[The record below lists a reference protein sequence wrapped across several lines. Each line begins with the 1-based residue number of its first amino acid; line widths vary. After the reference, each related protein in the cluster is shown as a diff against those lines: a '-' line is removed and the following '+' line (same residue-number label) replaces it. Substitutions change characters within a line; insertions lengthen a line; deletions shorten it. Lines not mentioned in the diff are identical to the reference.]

1 MIWLFFSY
9 LISIIAISNVMV
21 FVHTMGLEN
30 EAQQNPIAAYWVSYK
45 QLIEATLF
53 GIGFGSLFLLVDFL
67 AGHWNLQRFSFGKII
82 LIKTTLY
89 LLSYAILA
97 LVLYFILSSISFFP
111 EGIFQDLPKTPY
123 FPLSLL
129 SFGVFLI
136 LMVILSNF
144 ILQINRK
151 FGPGTMLPL
160 LLGKYH
166 RPRVENRV
174 FLFID
179 LQSSTQIAEA
189 LGHLRYSSLVKDC
202 FLDLN
207 KVVPFYEAEI
217 YQYVGDEVVLTWPME
232 KALRKMNVIRFFFAF
247 QARLK
252 KKRPYYL
259 RKYGLLPHFKAGANG
274 GEVTATEIGDIKREI
289 AYHGDVLNTAARIR
303 SACNDYQKTF
313 LVSEILARHI
323 VESSGFKADFVEDI
337 QLRGKSHFVKCYGVE
352 RVLPP
357 SEIPA

>member
-1 MIWLFFSY
+1 M
-9 LISIIAISNVMV
+9 
-21 FVHTMGLEN
+21 
-30 EAQQNPIAAYWVSYK
+30 
-45 QLIEATLF
+45 
-53 GIGFGSLFLLVDFL
+53 
-67 AGHWNLQRFSFGKII
+67 
-82 LIKTTLY
+82 
-89 LLSYAILA
+89 
-97 LVLYFILSSISFFP
+97 
-111 EGIFQDLPKTPY
+111 
-123 FPLSLL
+123 
-129 SFGVFLI
+129 
-136 LMVILSNF
+136 MVIFSNF

-179 LQSSTQIAEA
+179 LQSSTQIAET

-207 KVVPFYEAEI
+207 KVVPIYEAEI

-232 KALRKMNVIRFFFAF
+232 KALRKINFICSFFAF
-247 QARLK
+247 QARLN

-259 RKYGLLPHFKAGANG
+259 KKYGLLPHFKAGANG

-303 SACNDYQKTF
+303 SACNDYQKAF
-313 LVSEILARHI
+313 LVSETLARHL
-323 VESSGFKADFVEDI
+323 SAFSGFRASFVDDVW
-337 QLRGKSHFVKCYGVE
+337 LRGKSHFVKCYAVE
-352 RVLPP
+352 MVFP
-357 SEIPA
+357 SSNTSTQSSHFQ